1 MNEHNTT
8 QHNQFLLPNRF
19 TTKSWR
25 CTFQKQSLCEML
37 LFESLTLLLLDVKQ
51 MTFARFVALRS
62 LYCSFFQ
69 VKATFS
75 VTLSVFCMVYE
86 IFTMSS
92 TKAISTSSA
101 VVEFHFQIKPM
112 LSVTLALVSEFA
124 MIFELFAVSSIILA
138 LFFTVHAVQ
147 QGVLLQ
153 LFSSKAHVCLIS
165 FSVCL
170 RRVLGS
176 QASRPLQ
183 SPAVCR
189 AQPTCWHW
197 K

>member
-1 MNEHNTT
+1 MNTT
-8 QHNQFLLPNRF
+8 QHS
-19 TTKSWR
+19 TTNFSSQ
-25 CTFQKQSLCEML
+25 TDSPQNH
-37 LFESLTLLLLDVKQ
+37 DG
-51 MTFARFVALRS
+51 ARFKSKVYVRCCCSSHWHCFYLTWNRCRLHALWR
-62 LYCSFFQ
+62 YGRCIVVFFQ